1 MKKIV
6 IALATLALAAGVASA
21 QDLNAALEV
30 YNNALAQSEN
40 DKAAALAGFE
50 EALKMG
56 AALGEEGADLV
67 ANCKTVIPTLNL
79 SLAKA
84 KINESD
90 FDAALEMLT
99 KTEAIASEYE
109 NGDVLLEIPDLY
121 VTVYNRRGSKLF
133 NDKNFEAALADFAK
147 VVEAD
152 EKDGQTW
159 LKIAMAQQGL
169 GKMDE
174 AIEAYK
180 TAAANGKEAAAN
192 KRLGSIYIA
201 QAQAAQKAG
210 KIADALELYKT
221 AMEYVENA
229 GVYKVMG
236 NLYAK
241 TGKHTNA
248 NEAYKKYLEL
258 KPNAPDADDVKYTI
272 AASAQK
278 IGDKAMAR
286 EYYNQLLSSAKY
298 AETAKQQLATI
309 K

>member
-133 NDKNFEAALADFAK
+133 NDNNFEAALADFAK

-201 QAQAAQKAG
+201 QGQAAQKAG

-272 AASAQK
+272 AVSAQK

-286 EYYNQLLSSAKY
+286 EFYNQLLSSDKY

>member
-56 AALGEEGADLV
+56 EALGEEGADLV

-201 QAQAAQKAG
+201 QGQAAQKAG

-272 AASAQK
+272 AVSAQK

-286 EYYNQLLSSAKY
+286 EYYNQLLSSDKY